1 MKLHNC
7 EIRDTNRKWYE
18 NYASNRKNRTFL
30 HENIHK
36 EIRNKCGFP
45 QDSIL
50 VPILFVTCVNDLPD
64 APGLLLD
71 PNIFADDNSS
81 FHSEVSITACETTSN

>member
-7 EIRDTNRKWYE
+7 EIRDTNRKWFE
-18 NYASNRKNRTFL
+18 NYASNRKNRIFL

-36 EIRNKCGFP
+36 EIRNKYGVP

-50 VPILFVTCVNDLPD
+50 VPILFVTYVNDLPD
-64 APGLLLD
+64 APGLLD